1 MSRPLAAAS
10 LVLLWA
16 FGVAAAE
23 APTGRP
29 VDLDAPGTLEV
40 LQRSNPAHFERVQK
54 ILDGVL
60 GQRDA
65 DVPRW
70 IRVAFGGSDVR
81 YAPIV
86 LTSYPPKR
94 RLAFALDGTPY
105 EAVITLTSV
114 RGTIIPAK

>member
-10 LVLLWA
+10 LVLLLA

-29 VDLDAPGTLEV
+29 VDLDAPGALEA
-40 LQRSNPAHFERVQK
+40 LQRSNPPHFAKIQK

-70 IRVAFGGSDVR
+70 IQVAFGGSDVR

-86 LTSYPPKR
+86 LTSFPPRR
-94 RLAFALDGTPY
+94 RLSFALDGTRY
-105 EAVITLTSV
+105 ETVITLTSV